1 MIMEFLQKVAQS
13 IRDMFFRGVLN
24 VRLTMMYIGMPAL
37 IVYGLIAI
45 WILFRIFSNSFIIDF
60 H

>member
-1 MIMEFLQKVAQS
+1 MIMGFLQKVAQS

>member
-1 MIMEFLQKVAQS
+1 MIMEFLQKAAQS
-13 IRDMFFRGVLN
+13 IRDLFFRGVLN

-37 IVYGLIAI
+37 IAYGLIAI
-45 WILFRIFSNSFIIDF
+45 WILFRIFSNSFIINF